1 MSQSYSVVIVNCFLT
16 SGMGI
21 VCENTNFCSSETDF
35 LPEMFVATGKKRG
48 VQKIGSIGFSSAVS
62 TRETFG
68 AHSCMVVT
76 CLSCFN
82 YEQSGLLLLFLQA
95 GISTEC
101 SHSNML
107 PSIHAMFRQE
117 KGNVSKVLKDS
128 PCQSLMFLMVV
139 KSLMTVAA
147 LICGS
152 ILSTRKKI
160 TQSPLIICQQSTIA
174 RHEQLQVNAISVVTS
189 CNMAEHHI
197 MILYDAFRMSECKN
211 VQCL

>member
-35 LPEMFVATGKKRG
+35 LPEMFVSTGKKRG

-117 KGNVSKVLKDS
+117 KGNVSKVLKRFAMSVAHVFDGGEKFDDS
-128 PCQSLMFLMVV
+128 GRANMWQYFVHSEKNYP
-139 KSLMTVAA
+139 KSTHHMSTVNN
-147 LICGS
+147 S
-152 ILSTRKKI
+152 QT
-160 TQSPLIICQQSTIA
+160 
-174 RHEQLQVNAISVVTS
+174 
-189 CNMAEHHI
+189 
-197 MILYDAFRMSECKN
+197 
-211 VQCL
+211 